1 MDVYVQ
7 GVCVCVCINGVYVDA
22 VCRCVCVDGC
32 VQLRVC
38 VVSLGG

>member
-1 MDVYVQ
+1 M
-7 GVCVCVCINGVYVDA
+7 CVCVCINGVYVDA

-32 VQLRVC
+32 VQLCVC